1 MVAVQRLAVLLAV
14 VAGVAVTMS
23 GAPGADPAPAA
34 VYFGAFRIV
43 KAAPGEPSRPE
54 ITLPAEYGFVAG
66 SQHQVASRAEYYSF
80 VQGPRSGPITV
91 SVRWPGVPVAAVI
104 SGKSRLALR
113 HDPADESRVTFT
125 VPVSA
130 TSANALQ
137 STLQVFSYPSGSTAG
152 GHYWRIEHNHPD
164 RAAGYWTTV
173 PWPANQTRTFLN
185 HMVAVEAILRDS
197 GLAAEAARRGH
208 FFALMG
214 FETNNLLHMDNPPHW
229 HLSYYPGRDFSAP
242 RAHVPHFWMDVQGVT
257 FYNGM
262 DIQGQGRSRFYA
274 GDPAPIHDAQGTLI
288 VTLTIRTD
296 GGLDIDPPGG
306 PRYSITA
313 DGRPD
318 QDSPGGSFARE
329 VQVYRD
335 GQPWRWARA
344 SDDVKA
350 GIVITEIGNLSP
362 PAFRQTTTYRYDP
375 LTGVI
380 HSITRT

>member
-1 MVAVQRLAVLLAV
+1 
-14 VAGVAVTMS
+14 
-23 GAPGADPAPAA
+23 
-34 VYFGAFRIV
+34 
-43 KAAPGEPSRPE
+43 
-54 ITLPAEYGFVAG
+54 
-66 SQHQVASRAEYYSF
+66 
-80 VQGPRSGPITV
+80 
-91 SVRWPGVPVAAVI
+91 VRWPGVAVTAVI
-104 SGKSRLALR
+104 SGKSRLAVER
-113 HDPADESRVTFT
+113 DPADQWRFTFT
-125 VPVSA
+125 LPVSA
-130 TSANALQ
+130 TSTNALQ
-137 STLQVFSYPSGSTAG
+137 PTLQVFSYPSAATGSG
-152 GHYWRIEHNHPD
+152 FYWRIEHNDPD
-164 RAAGYWTTV
+164 RAAGHWTTV
-173 PWPANQTRTFLN
+173 AWPANQVRTFLN
-185 HMVAVEAILRDS
+185 HMVAVDAILRDS
-197 GLAAEAARRGH
+197 GLAEQARSRGH

-214 FETNNLLHMDNPPHW
+214 FETNNLLHVDNPPHW
-229 HLSYYPGRDFSAP
+229 HLSYYPGRDFAAP
-242 RAHVPHFWMDVQGVT
+242 RAHVPHFWMDAQGVT

-274 GDPAPIHDAQGTLI
+274 GDPAPIHDPQGNLI

-350 GIVITEIGNLSP
+350 GIVITETGNLSP